1 MAKLLVRIAGLENT
15 LIDLRLGV
23 NRIGR
28 SPDADF
34 QIEHATVSNLHCELV
49 LRESGVVV
57 RDLESTNGTFIND
70 RPVRE
75 AELSAGQ
82 TLRLGDVELFVENT
96 DVTVA
101 IPKFI
106 NIISAE
112 LPARPAAL
120 PRRRTDC
127 LRHPRADV
135 THRCTHCR
143 EEMCEDCV
151 HRLRR
156 RGSKKVLTL
165 CPVCSG
171 MVEPIPGAQPPKKR
185 SLFARVTETVKLK
198 FKQTVNLVGH
208 DG

>member
-1 MAKLLVRIAGLENT
+1 MAKLLVKTAGLENA

-23 NRIGR
+23 NRVGR
-28 SPDADF
+28 SSDADF
-34 QIEHATVSNLHCELV
+34 QIEHVTVSNLHCELV
-49 LRESGVVV
+49 LRESGVIV
-57 RDLESTNGTFIND
+57 RDLESLNGTFIND

-75 AELSAGQ
+75 AALSAGQ

-96 DVTVA
+96 DVTVV

-106 NIISAE
+106 SAE
-112 LPARPAAL
+112 PPAWPAV
-120 PRRRTDC
+120 PPNRRTDC
-127 LRHPRADV
+127 MRHPRTPI
-135 THRCTHCR
+135 THRCTHCK

-156 RGSKKVLTL
+156 RGSKKVLAL

-171 MVEPIPGAQPPKKR
+171 MVEPIPGAQPPKKK

-198 FKQTVNLVGH
+198 FKQTVNLAERG
-208 DG
+208 D